1 MYIFFLPAFLSLT
14 SEVMQLK
21 SFKANILAND
31 FQKKSQE
38 KKVGLPKV
46 SVNITKTFIIKEAHF
61 SWSSFVGNKT
71 CIKATILN
79 LWTWKLI

>member
-1 MYIFFLPAFLSLT
+1 
-14 SEVMQLK
+14 MQLK

-61 SWSSFVGNKT
+61 S
-71 CIKATILN
+71 
-79 LWTWKLI
+79 